1 MQFLFSSGTCICY
14 DDYGA
19 ADCSINLN
27 DPPIVNGVNL
37 DSGGLCDTRHCSE
50 AIVEGDLFL
59 DRSTLTCR
67 MQRFEV
73 HYKCLKCVYC
83 CHVCLQY
90 N

>member
-1 MQFLFSSGTCICY
+1 MFSSGTCICY

-73 HYKCLKCVYC
+73 YFVIMKFAYIPAFDFFNIK
-83 CHVCLQY
+83 
-90 N
+90 